1 MSVSSRRGSEL
12 LSFIAA
18 CVEDE
23 KRRGGQSLGERVA
36 TRLAFEWGGQQL
48 YIPFDKIR
56 RNAQI
61 FELFTGNNTQ
71 ELAQQF
77 HMSDSAIRRIINEER
92 IRRRQQQLTLPGVIK
107 HE

>member
-1 MSVSSRRGSEL
+1 MSVSSKRGSEL
-12 LSFIAA
+12 LSFVAA

-23 KRRGGQSLGERVA
+23 KRHGLQSLGERVA

-61 FELFTGNNTQ
+61 FEMFTGNNTQ
-71 ELAQQF
+71 ELAQHF
-77 HMSDSAIRRIINEER
+77 HMSDSAVRRVINDER
-92 IRRRQQQLTLPGVIK
+92 ARRRQKQMFLPGVQA
-107 HE
+107 E